1 MLILSGSRCA
11 NNWRTVKRSLR
22 FWPSLWVK
30 GSVLE
35 TRALNDSRLAKMEEL
50 YGPLPVGKK
59 VVEEAG
65 GDGLT
70 KEEVVQKRPLP
81 NPYLGIGNLNFLSY
95 SSN

>member
-1 MLILSGSRCA
+1 
-11 NNWRTVKRSLR
+11 
-22 FWPSLWVK
+22 
-30 GSVLE
+30 
-35 TRALNDSRLAKMEEL
+35 MEEL

-81 NPYLGIGNLNFLSY
+81 NPYLGIGNLNFLFTY
-95 SSN
+95 LV

>member
-1 MLILSGSRCA
+1 
-11 NNWRTVKRSLR
+11 
-22 FWPSLWVK
+22 
-30 GSVLE
+30 
-35 TRALNDSRLAKMEEL
+35 MEEL

-95 SSN
+95 HLINLIFV

>member
-1 MLILSGSRCA
+1 
-11 NNWRTVKRSLR
+11 
-22 FWPSLWVK
+22 
-30 GSVLE
+30 
-35 TRALNDSRLAKMEEL
+35 MEEL

-81 NPYLGIGNLNFLSY
+81 NPYLGIGNLNFLCFY
-95 SSN
+95 FV

>member
-1 MLILSGSRCA
+1 
-11 NNWRTVKRSLR
+11 
-22 FWPSLWVK
+22 
-30 GSVLE
+30 LE

-65 GDGLT
+65 DGLT

-81 NPYLGIGNLNFLSY
+81 NPYLGIGNLNFFFIY
-95 SSN
+95 FV

>member
-1 MLILSGSRCA
+1 
-11 NNWRTVKRSLR
+11 
-22 FWPSLWVK
+22 
-30 GSVLE
+30 
-35 TRALNDSRLAKMEEL
+35 MEEL

-65 GDGLT
+65 DVPD
-70 KEEVVQKRPLP
+70 KVEVVQKRPLP